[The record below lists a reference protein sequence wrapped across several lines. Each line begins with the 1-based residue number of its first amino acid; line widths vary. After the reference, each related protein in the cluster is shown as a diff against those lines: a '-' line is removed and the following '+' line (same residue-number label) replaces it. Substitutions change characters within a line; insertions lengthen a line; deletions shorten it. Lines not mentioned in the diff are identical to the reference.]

1 MIINQLY
8 WRGAKIVCPPQDQE
22 VIVLRGDMDY
32 PQISFGHIVDKR
44 RFVDYNGWNVPDVK
58 YWMPFPPIK

>member
-8 WRGAKIVCPPQDQE
+8 CRDAKIVCPPQNQE
-22 VIVLRGDMDY
+22 IIVLRGDMDY
-32 PQISFGHIVDKR
+32 PQILFDHIVDKEIC
-44 RFVDYNGWNVPDVK
+44 VDYNGWNFPDVK